1 MYGCIQNSL
10 FSMSAEI
17 LSQIKDQDPD
27 TNEILRR
34 WVVLKS
40 IKCSVLPIK
49 ETGSSSTSD
58 NKTFSKEYTEELEV
72 KLHTSEQLSKRWR
85 ITNILNTDKKQLY
98 REIDR
103 VSRPST
109 IFEVYAS
116 HPTFD
121 IFGNIQYYENHIK
134 RVSVQS
140 ND

>member
-49 ETGSSSTSD
+49 ETGASSTSD

-85 ITNILNTDKKQLY
+85 ITNILNSDKKQLY
-98 REIDR
+98 CEIDR
-103 VSRPST
+103 VSKPST